1 MRRNTLLIS
10 LVVVV
15 MLVVWTAAM
24 SGCKP
29 KAAPGGGA
37 VPTDL
42 PPVEPPGEAPAAD
55 AGEPAAA
62 GSAWTDA
69 PSLTSIPDGVIT
81 GTING
86 KPFEAKTVRV
96 KQGEDGPT
104 LEISNVA
111 VDEPTGIIMEDTGV
125 SLRFPIA
132 EGTTDELVKAFS
144 DDVDFDMTHSYYHY
158 PLGGDKGPMSI
169 NTTWGCALQITD
181 WTLEADADD
190 EDIIGNVKGKLA
202 ISFDDDEKSWIA
214 GSFDCVYY
222 KW

>member
-1 MRRNTLLIS
+1 MRRNTLLMG

-29 KAAPGGGA
+29 KAAPGGDMA
-37 VPTDL
+37 LPDL
-42 PPVEPPGEAPAAD
+42 PPPVEPPGEAPAAD
-55 AGEPAAA
+55 VSEPAPTEF
-62 GSAWTDA
+62 AWTDA

-86 KPFEAKTVRV
+86 EPFEAKTVRV
-96 KQGEDGPT
+96 KQDEGGPK

-111 VDEPTGIIMEDTGV
+111 VDEPTGIIVEDTGV

-144 DDVDFDMTHSYYHY
+144 DDVDFDMAHSYYWC
-158 PLGGDKGPMSI
+158 PQGGDKGPMSV
-169 NTTWGCALQITD
+169 NATWGCALQITD
-181 WTLEADADD
+181 WTLEADADN

-202 ISFDDDEKSWIA
+202 ITYDDREKSWIA
-214 GSFDCVYY
+214 GSFDCIYY
-222 KW
+222 K